1 MMGRFLPALSRNAFA
16 VLFSLVLLAGLVTVV
31 PVQADMIS
39 SQEME
44 ASNNAEAEVKDNL
57 DTIENALEKKAIQN
71 RLEELGYTPGEI
83 QNRLDRL
90 SPEQAQQLAERID
103 SVETGGNIGAD
114 NSTLLGVLLV
124 VIIVV
129 ILI

>member
-1 MMGRFLPALSRNAFA
+1 MFVMGHCLPALSRNAFA
-16 VLFSLVLLAGLVTVV
+16 VLFSLVLLAGLVTVA
-31 PVQADMIS
+31 PVQAEMIS
-39 SQEME
+39 TQEME
-44 ASNNAEAEVKDNL
+44 ASNNAEAEMKDNIE
-57 DTIENALEKKAIQN
+57 TINNALEKKA
-71 RLEELGYTPGEI
+71 I

-103 SVETGGNIGAD
+103 GVETGGNLATN
-114 NSTLLGVLLV
+114 NSTLLGVLVV